1 MKLSTSIV
9 LLSLV
14 ATGTDAFGVQRGQVS
29 MRIGH
34 YDMVRRQK
42 FNKLLTKVEESP
54 TKETVATVLLTPETS
69 DLIEKCNWKLRNT
82 MIRKVTA
89 IARANGADVDASFGV
104 R

>member
-1 MKLSTSIV
+1 MKLSAGII
-9 LLSLV
+9 LLSLA

-42 FNKLLTKVEESP
+42 FNKILSAVDDCP
-54 TKETVATVLLTPETS
+54 TKEAVATVLLTPETS
-69 DLIEKCNWKLRNT
+69 DLIEKCNWKVRNS
-82 MIRKVTA
+82 MILKVKA
-89 IARANGADVDASFGV
+89 IARENGAEMDASFGV